1 MKCSCRKLKVN
12 KEVSGNKGKVL
23 VIVLG
28 IIIVAALVLGGI
40 AYRTFFG
47 PALDLHDRENVAFYI
62 PSGANAEQVYR
73 QLVDS
78 NYVKREKPLRWLM
91 EKKNYNGDRV
101 VPGKYTLAKDMS
113 LNDLI
118 DHLRYGNGEEEVVVT
133 FTSAR
138 TLAELAGKAAKNIE
152 ADSTSLAQR
161 LQNPEVESKYGFGP
175 STFLGMFLPD
185 TYRMEWDT
193 DADEFIERMAEEYRR
208 FWTDDRKQKAGKLG
222 LSQTEI
228 ATLASIVQAEQQLHP
243 DERPIIAGLYLNR
256 LRRGMKLQSDP
267 TVVYAL
273 GDFGINRVLTVHL
286 ATASPYNTYLHAGLP
301 PGPIN
306 VPSKQSID
314 AVLNAVDNDYLYMC
328 AKADF
333 SGYHA
338 FAGGLSEHNRNARK
352 FQQAL
357 NERKIYR

>member
-1 MKCSCRKLKVN
+1 MSCSCKNLKAIKKVR
-12 KEVSGNKGKVL
+12 GRKGKVL
-23 VIVLG
+23 VVVLG
-28 IIIVAALVLGGI
+28 VLIVAGLVLGGI
-40 AYRTFFG
+40 AYRAFFG
-47 PALDLHDRENVAFYI
+47 PALDLHDRDRVAFYI
-62 PSGANAEQVYR
+62 PSGATGESVYR

-78 NYVKREKPLRWLM
+78 NYVRREKPLLWLM

-101 VPGKYTLAKDMS
+101 VPGKYTLTKGMS

-138 TLAELAGKAAKNIE
+138 TLAELAGKAAANIE
-152 ADSTSLAQR
+152 ADSTALALR
-161 LQNPEVESKYGFGP
+161 LQNPEVEAKYGFDR

-208 FWTDDRKQKAGKLG
+208 FWTDERKQKAAKLG

-228 ATLASIVQAEQQLHP
+228 TTLASIVQAEQQLHP
-243 DERPIIAGLYLNR
+243 DERPVIAGLYLNR

-267 TVVYAL
+267 TVVYAM

-286 ATASPYNTYLHAGLP
+286 ATPSPYNTYLHAGLP

-314 AVLNAVDNDYLYMC
+314 SVLDAQDNDYLYMC

-338 FAGGLSEHNRNARK
+338 FARGLSEHNRNARK